1 MIRGDHGSHHFLAP
15 ANDAPHLLLEPRL
28 VLAPLLCGVDVRGAL
43 VVRRAEHG
51 NNGHKNR
58 LYRVDGAPPIGAV
71 LVSVGIVSRLVED
84 GDAHPAVLVHVR
96 VPHLRREHDR
106 GGGVGVVVAEGH
118 QGLEETTII
127 ERIWWANDRDLP
139 LEDVAVV
146 DQTRAETVHGLL
158 GELCA

>member
-1 MIRGDHGSHHFLAP
+1 MHTRPSLYTLGCHIS
-15 ANDAPHLLLEPRL
+15 
-28 VLAPLLCGVDVRGAL
+28 DVNMT
-43 VVRRAEHG
+43 V
-51 NNGHKNR
+51 
-58 LYRVDGAPPIGAV
+58 
-71 LVSVGIVSRLVED
+71 
-84 GDAHPAVLVHVR
+84 
-96 VPHLRREHDR
+96 

-127 ERIWWANDRDLP
+127 ERIWLANDRDLP